1 MEEKEGNK
9 TKQGG
14 HCIWV
19 RVALITCA
27 SRFPHHKRAGIA
39 AAAAHPNPNP
49 SPPWNRPPFR
59 PIRRPRSTLP
69 LSAPP
74 GIESTPPPTASSTPG
89 SWTPITGRLYRR
101 RPRLPPRLLRLP
113 TPPGCRTLPPQP
125 HRSDLFSS
133 ALYPSHSLSL
143 SIDLDILIRPSRI
156 HLARK
161 SITVATSHPG
171 AVGVGITRRL
181 IGAQVGGTMAA
192 AAGGV
197 ARGATTMAVVEGA
210 ALLAGGE
217 GGYEGFYR
225 GPPPMGMGPYMR
237 GAPPPPMAVPPPFM
251 GPVSPMR
258 AFAGPMVFHGMLVYS
273 LDITLSLPAELDS
286 CCSCYYLIIY

>member
-217 GGYEGFYR
+217 GDTRASIVARLRWVWVHTCGVRRPRPWQYLHHSWALSHPCGLL
-225 GPPPMGMGPYMR
+225 PDQWC
-237 GAPPPPMAVPPPFM
+237 FM
-251 GPVSPMR
+251 VC
-258 AFAGPMVFHGMLVYS
+258 LCI
-273 LDITLSLPAELDS
+273 L
-286 CCSCYYLIIY
+286 